1 MDKTIWKVIFTLY
14 VLASV
19 SGYSS
24 MSEKLE
30 GLLSSLDKL
39 IYYYEQHSSEFN
51 FDGIFGL
58 IPLQGALESITDESL
73 YENYEEVRFAL
84 LPMMRKLKIQI
95 SRINVI
101 IRKSVKLFEKK
112 RDPYFMKMGQLLA
125 LKWTFPNRNTLYSFS
140 SNSLFIPSV
149 QNISSDD
156 CIIQLLN
163 AKHYGTLDCHL
174 SMKCILKL
182 MNFHSHGYELAHQVL
197 YILISHQVNCTDS
210 LDGMLSNL
218 STSVEAL
225 QNKLCSILFRDFVKL
240 FLRVEMIPQNRDIL
254 LEKMF
259 VCGGLGYENFIQFSI
274 LSRILSWQQPSGCF
288 ISSGPVGEKSKH
300 RNTKIM
306 FHERHPLVER
316 KHADGCLS
324 HMTSVA
330 AAVMGLY
337 LRAFFIPT
345 GYMDGYSTDSM
356 PVIWKVFLVRSYT
369 SLPKLI
375 EDDDNQSGIS
385 NQNILNSFSNRLI
398 YVKGPIYLPTRI
410 PFSLSYSTHFQG
422 KLDEINSDFL
432 FVSILLLCSICIFL
446 YLLLRSFIVYCGFFN
461 SSKPTL
467 KV

>member
-1 MDKTIWKVIFTLY
+1 MNKTIWKLIFTLY
-14 VLASV
+14 VLTPV

-30 GLLSSLDKL
+30 GLLLSLDKL

-58 IPLQGALESITDESL
+58 IPLKGALESITDESL
-73 YENYEEVRFAL
+73 YENYEDVKFAL
-84 LPMMRKLKIQI
+84 LPLMRKLKIQL
-95 SRINVI
+95 SRINAI
-101 IRKSVKLFEKK
+101 IRESVKLFEKT

-125 LKWTFPNRNTLYSFS
+125 LKWTFPSRNILYSFS

-163 AKHYGTLDCHL
+163 ANHYGTFDCHL

-182 MNFHSHGYELAHQVL
+182 MNFHSRGYELTHQVL

-210 LDGMLSNL
+210 LD
-218 STSVEAL
+218 AL

-288 ISSGPVGEKSKH
+288 ISSGPAGEKSEH

-316 KHADGCLS
+316 RHAGSVLTIDS
-324 HMTSVA
+324 HW
-330 AAVMGLY
+330 
-337 LRAFFIPT
+337 F
-345 GYMDGYSTDSM
+345 
-356 PVIWKVFLVRSYT
+356 
-369 SLPKLI
+369 
-375 EDDDNQSGIS
+375 
-385 NQNILNSFSNRLI
+385 
-398 YVKGPIYLPTRI
+398 
-410 PFSLSYSTHFQG
+410 
-422 KLDEINSDFL
+422 
-432 FVSILLLCSICIFL
+432 
-446 YLLLRSFIVYCGFFN
+446 RSFEFTFEKFASTFQTV
-461 SSKPTL
+461 
-467 KV
+467 